1 MYVIILYTTWRHKLC
16 TYNHIYMSIIICI
29 YNYICIYHV
38 YFMCIYVYIIL
49 LHVRHISLCIVY
61 INYIYIWYGTCSIPT
76 SPNCFF
82 QDTFAFQF
90 RLQQI
95 SHTSF
100 QASPPLHRRSGEP
113 PHRSRCRDGEVG
125 PFAAVT
131 AAVEAV
137 LAPEVTTPG
146 EAEMGRASPLL

>member
-1 MYVIILYTTWRHKLC
+1 MY
-16 TYNHIYMSIIICI
+16 IY
-29 YNYICIYHV
+29 
-38 YFMCIYVYIIL
+38 IYVYIIIR
-49 LHVRHISLCIVY
+49 HFQHISLGIAY
-61 INYIYIWYGTCSIPT
+61 IIYIIHIYIYNTYIYIYIIHIYIYTYPT

-113 PHRSRCRDGEVG
+113 HRSRCRDGEVR
-125 PFAAVT
+125 PFAAVA

-146 EAEMGRASPLL
+146 WAEMGRASPEKIWKKSDVQLKFSS

>member
-1 MYVIILYTTWRHKLC
+1 MVH
-16 TYNHIYMSIIICI
+16 
-29 YNYICIYHV
+29 
-38 YFMCIYVYIIL
+38 
-49 LHVRHISLCIVY
+49 
-61 INYIYIWYGTCSIPT
+61 GTCSIPT

-100 QASPPLHRRSGEP
+100 QASPPLHRR
-113 PHRSRCRDGEVG
+113 RRDGEVRR
-125 PFAAVT
+125 FAAVA

-146 EAEMGRASPLL
+146 AADGQSFTWKNMEKICEIWEKIICLRGKYGLVTENVVYPIVPNGFADHYPVFKWLFHWGYSPFSDIPIWEKWDVQQL

>member
-1 MYVIILYTTWRHKLC
+1 MYI
-16 TYNHIYMSIIICI
+16 SCI
-29 YNYICIYHV
+29 FHV
-38 YFMCIYVYIIL
+38 YIYVYIIIR
-49 LHVRHISLCIVY
+49 HFQHISLGIAY
-61 INYIYIWYGTCSIPT
+61 IIYIIHIYNTYIYNTYIYTYPT

-113 PHRSRCRDGEVG
+113 HRSRCRDGEVR
-125 PFAAVT
+125 PFAAVA

-146 EAEMGRASPLL
+146 WAEMGRASPEKIWKKSDVQLKFSS